1 MAGLSIRSITRSRA
15 GLAVLHDSGMAA
27 LSFVAALYLRL
38 GADFSS
44 QTQGFLVEGTLLFTA
59 IATVT
64 FITMGLYRGVWR
76 YASLNDLIA
85 ITKAVTV
92 AVALFAIAM
101 FLITR
106 LELMPRS
113 AMAINW
119 LLLLA
124 LLGGPRFIY
133 RLAKDGSL
141 IGLADR
147 GYDARIPVL
156 LVCAGDRAEGFL
168 RAMRR
173 PGERYRVVGILDDD
187 PSRVGRNI
195 HGVPVL
201 GPRADLIDTVQRLCR
216 AGQRPHRLLLADE
229 RLDGADVG
237 TLLEQAEA
245 YGMTLSRV
253 PRPTDFE
260 DGGGRAGDGVTVET
274 RPIALEDLLGRPQTR
289 LDGGAMRALVSG
301 RRVLITGAG
310 GTIGGEL
317 ARQIGALE
325 PATLT
330 LLDSSEFNLYRIDQE
345 LSKAMPTLD
354 HDAVFADIR
363 DPAALESTFART
375 RPELVFHAA
384 ALKHVPIA
392 EAHASEAVLTNVT
405 GTRNVADMARRH
417 GVRAMV
423 QISTDKA
430 VNPTNVMGTTKRL
443 AESYCQAL
451 DVDAGADGTR
461 YLTVRFGNVIG
472 STGSVVPLFQKQ
484 LAAGGPLTVTHP
496 DMTRYFMTVRE
507 AVELV
512 LQASAMGLDAQSG
525 TPPGG
530 IFVLD
535 MGEPVRIVDLARQMI
550 RLAGKRPDEEIAIE
564 FVGPRPGEKLF
575 EELFHSGEPMVPTA
589 HQGIRLARPRA
600 GDVETVR
607 HAIDAIAALAET
619 HDDDTVRQRLHALV
633 PEFHTAS
640 AAPGSDDHAAA
651 AH

>member
-1 MAGLSIRSITRSRA
+1 MAGLNISGLRGSRA

-38 GADFSS
+38 GADFWP
-44 QTQGFLVEGTLLFTA
+44 QTQNFLVEGTLLFTA

-92 AVALFAIAM
+92 ALTLFTIAM

-106 LELMPRS
+106 LELLPRS
-113 AMAINW
+113 TVIINW

-141 IGLADR
+141 VGLADR

-156 LVCAGDRAEGFL
+156 MIGAGDRGEGFL

-173 PGERYRVVGILDDD
+173 PGEHYRVVGILDDD
-187 PSRVGRNI
+187 QSRIGRNI
-195 HGVPVL
+195 HGIPVL
-201 GPRADLIDTVQRLCR
+201 GRRADLADTVHRLR
-216 AGQRPHRLLLADE
+216 GRGQRPHRLLLADE

-237 TLLEQAEA
+237 ALLEQAEA
-245 YGMTLSRV
+245 HGMTLSRV
-253 PRPTDFE
+253 PRPTDFAE
-260 DGGGRAGDGVTVET
+260 SSGQSGESHAVEA

-289 LDGGAMRALVSG
+289 LDREAMRALVTG

-310 GTIGGEL
+310 GTIGAEL
-317 ARQIGALE
+317 ARQIGQLA
-325 PATLT
+325 PAALT
-330 LLDSSEFNLYRIDQE
+330 LLDSSEFNLYRIDLE
-345 LSKAMPTLD
+345 IGTSMTDLA
-354 HDAVFADIR
+354 HDAVLGDIR
-363 DPAALESTFART
+363 DAAALESAFAHA

-392 EAHASEAVLTNVT
+392 EAQACEAVLTNVV
-405 GTRNVADMARRH
+405 GTRNIADAARRH
-417 GVRAMV
+417 GARAMV

-451 DVDAGADGTR
+451 DEVSGADGTR

-496 DMTRYFMTVRE
+496 DMQRYFMTVRE

-512 LQASAMGLDAQSG
+512 LQASAMGLDKHSG
-525 TPPGG
+525 TPRGG

-535 MGEPVRIVDLARQMI
+535 MGEPVRILDLARQMI
-550 RLAGKRPDEEIAIE
+550 RLAGKRPGEDIEIAI
-564 FVGPRPGEKLF
+564 VGPRPGEKLF
-575 EELFHSGEPMVPTA
+575 EELFHSGEPMVRTA

-600 GDVETVR
+600 GDVETVAR
-607 HAIDAIAALAET
+607 AIDAIDALARD
-619 HDDDTVRQRLHALV
+619 HDDDPVRQRLHALV
-633 PEFHTAS
+633 PEYQTS
-640 AAPGSDDHAAA
+640 DPAPDSDTHAAA
-651 AH
+651 AR

>member
-1 MAGLSIRSITRSRA
+1 LAGLNLRRLKRSRT
-15 GLAVLHDSGMAA
+15 GLAVLHDTVMAA
-27 LSFVAALYLRL
+27 ISFIAALYLRL
-38 GADFSS
+38 GVDFQD
-44 QTQGFLVEGTLLFTA
+44 QTANFLIEGTLLFTA
-59 IATVT
+59 ISAVT
-64 FITMGLYRGVWR
+64 FVTMGLYRGIWR
-76 YASLNDLIA
+76 YASLNDMIA
-85 ITKAVTV
+85 ITKAVTI
-92 AVALFAIAM
+92 AVMLFTIAM

-113 AMAINW
+113 TMVINW
-119 LLLLA
+119 LLLLV

-156 LVCAGDRAEGFL
+156 LVGSGDRAEGFL
-168 RAMRR
+168 RAMRG
-173 PGERYRVVGILDDD
+173 PGERYRVVGILG
-187 PSRVGRNI
+187 SSSGRVGRNI

-201 GPRADLIDTVQRLCR
+201 GEREDFAESVERLR
-216 AGQRPHRLLLADE
+216 RRGQRPHRLLLADE
-229 RLDGADVG
+229 RLDGTDVG
-237 TLLEQAEA
+237 ALLKQAESF
-245 YGMTLSRV
+245 GMTLSRV
-253 PRPTDFE
+253 PRPTDFADDE
-260 DGGGRAGDGVTVET
+260 GPAGRGLAVET
-274 RPIALEDLLGRPQTR
+274 RPIALEDLLGRPQTL
-289 LDGGAMRALVSG
+289 LDRGAMSAMVSG

-310 GTIGGEL
+310 GTIGAEL
-317 ARQIGALE
+317 ARQIGRLG

-330 LLDSSEFNLYRIDQE
+330 ILDSSEFNLYRIDQE
-345 LSKAMPTLD
+345 IGMTMADLAYE
-354 HDAVFADIR
+354 AVLADIR
-363 DPAALESTFART
+363 DAAALESVFARA

-392 EAHASEAVLTNVT
+392 EAHVSEAVLTNVA
-405 GTRNVADMARRH
+405 GTRNVADVARRH
-417 GVRAMV
+417 GARAMV

-451 DVDAGADGTR
+451 DEVAGEDGTR

-472 STGSVVPLFQKQ
+472 STGSVVPLFQSQ

-496 DMTRYFMTVRE
+496 DMKRYFMTVRE

-512 LQASAMGLDAQSG
+512 LEASAMGLEATSG

-550 RLAGKRPDEEIAIE
+550 RLAGLKPDQDIEIR

-575 EELFHSGEPMVPTA
+575 EELFHSREPLVATG
-589 HQGIRLARPRA
+589 HKGIQLARPRA

-607 HAIDAIAALAET
+607 HAINAIATLAEN
-619 HDDDTVRQRLHALV
+619 HDDGAVRQRLRALV
-633 PEFHTAS
+633 PEYH
-640 AAPGSDDHAAA
+640 AADDSPDDESPAAA
-651 AH
+651 AR

>member
-156 LVCAGDRAEGFL
+156 LVGAGDRAEGFL

-201 GPRADLIDTVQRLCR
+201 GPRADLIDTVQRLRR
-216 AGQRPHRLLLADE
+216 AGQRPHRLLFADE

-363 DPAALESTFART
+363 DPAALESTSART

-384 ALKHVPIA
+384 AHKHVPIA
-392 EAHASEAVLTNVT
+392 EAHARS
-405 GTRNVADMARRH
+405 GADQRRRHPQCRRH
-417 GVRAMV
+417 GAASRGAR
-423 QISTDKA
+423 D
-430 VNPTNVMGTTKRL
+430 
-443 AESYCQAL
+443 
-451 DVDAGADGTR
+451 GAD
-461 YLTVRFGNVIG
+461 
-472 STGSVVPLFQKQ
+472 
-484 LAAGGPLTVTHP
+484 
-496 DMTRYFMTVRE
+496 
-507 AVELV
+507 
-512 LQASAMGLDAQSG
+512 LD
-525 TPPGG
+525 
-530 IFVLD
+530 
-535 MGEPVRIVDLARQMI
+535 R
-550 RLAGKRPDEEIAIE
+550 
-564 FVGPRPGEKLF
+564 
-575 EELFHSGEPMVPTA
+575 
-589 HQGIRLARPRA
+589 
-600 GDVETVR
+600 
-607 HAIDAIAALAET
+607 
-619 HDDDTVRQRLHALV
+619 
-633 PEFHTAS
+633 
-640 AAPGSDDHAAA
+640 
-651 AH
+651 